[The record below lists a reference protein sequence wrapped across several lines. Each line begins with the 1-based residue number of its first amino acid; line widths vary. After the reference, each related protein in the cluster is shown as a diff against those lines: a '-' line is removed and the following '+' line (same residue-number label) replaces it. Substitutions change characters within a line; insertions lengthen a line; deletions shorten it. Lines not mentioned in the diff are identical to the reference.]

1 MTQLYL
7 IRHTQAEGNR
17 YRMMQGH
24 WDGDITSLGKE
35 QIEAL
40 SRRFENIP
48 IDAVYASDLTRA
60 VLTAKGIAD
69 RKGLPV
75 LKDPRLRELDLGPWE
90 SQFFGNIR
98 HNFPEESEVFMHDPG
113 SWKIA
118 GAETAY
124 DVIDRAY
131 PALLEILD
139 RHPDQSLAIV
149 SHGVTIRCL
158 LTRILNLSFAPDELL
173 PIFQNTA
180 VTKLLYDRGN
190 FTVEYMG
197 DASHLD
203 SIILPDW
210 ISIGALRDETFNPE
224 DDPSFYKACYAD
236 AWKVSH
242 QGSLERFDANVYYE
256 AAVRHHKKHPGA
268 VQKLFDG
275 ETCVGLVDCDTERGA
290 HANYGWISLL
300 YLTEDYRGKGY
311 GIQAFARALVLYR
324 NQGRR
329 AIRLHAAATNEQAV
343 RFYEK
348 LGFSILSTEPGTVG
362 QLYLMEKRLEE
373 RKNVR

>member
-1 MTQLYL
+1 MIRLVL
-7 IRHTQAEGNR
+7 IRHGQTEWNKSGRYQGQSDVKLSEEGLAQARCLAE
-17 YRMMQGH
+17 H
-24 WDGDITSLGKE
+24 FPVAHL
-35 QIEAL
+35 
-40 SRRFENIP
+40 
-48 IDAVYASDLTRA
+48 DAVYASDLTRA

-158 LTRILNLSFAPDELL
+158 LTRILNRSFAPDELL

-210 ISIGALRDETFNPE
+210 ISIGALRDEPFNPE
-224 DDPSFYKACYAD
+224 NDPSFYKACYAD

-311 GIQAFARALVLYR
+311 GVQAFARALVLYR
-324 NQGRR
+324 NLGRR
-329 AIRLHAAATNEQAV
+329 SIRLHAAATNEQAV

-348 LGFSILSTEPGTVG
+348 LGFSILATEPGTVG
-362 QLYLMEKRLEE
+362 QLYLMEKRLEGQ
-373 RKNVR
+373 KDVR

>member
-1 MTQLYL
+1 
-7 IRHTQAEGNR
+7 
-17 YRMMQGH
+17 
-24 WDGDITSLGKE
+24 
-35 QIEAL
+35 
-40 SRRFENIP
+40 
-48 IDAVYASDLTRA
+48 
-60 VLTAKGIAD
+60 
-69 RKGLPV
+69 
-75 LKDPRLRELDLGPWE
+75 
-90 SQFFGNIR
+90 
-98 HNFPEESEVFMHDPG
+98 MHDPEN
-113 SWKIA
+113 WKIA

-158 LTRILNLSFAPDELL
+158 LTRILNRSFAPDELL

-180 VTKLLYDRGN
+180 VTKLLYDRGS

-203 SIILPDW
+203 NIIMPDW
-210 ISIGALRDETFNPE
+210 ISLGALRDEPFNPE
-224 DDPSFYKACYAD
+224 NDPSFYKACYAD

-324 NQGRR
+324 NLGRR
-329 AIRLHAAATNEQAV
+329 SIRLHAAATNEQAV

-348 LGFSILSTEPGTVG
+348 HGFSILATEPGTVG
-362 QLYLMEKRLEE
+362 QLYLMEKRLEGQ
-373 RKNVR
+373 KDVR